1 METAGCGQSWSNIIG
16 KIGVSS
22 ALLLNDTSMRLIQYF
37 K

>member
-1 METAGCGQSWSNIIG
+1 METAGCGQSWSNIA

-22 ALLLNDTSMRLIQYF
+22 TLLLNDTSMRFIQYF